1 MKFNSIPQAQGLYN
15 PSFEKDAC
23 GIGAIAH
30 IKGKKSHHIIKDVL
44 DILVKLEH
52 RGGAGAEKNTGD
64 GAGIL
69 IQLPHKFFKK
79 QQLGFN
85 IGEEGD
91 YAVAMMFLPVDE
103 DDRNEAKKVFE
114 KAMESEGLKFLG
126 WREVP
131 VNPSNLGETALEAMP
146 HIIQGFVERPKE
158 IEKGQ
163 TFERKLYVARRVA
176 EKEAIKVLQDKT
188 FYVCSFSSKT
198 IVYKGMLLSTQVEEF
213 FLDLQD
219 EDMES
224 AIGMVHSRFSTNTFP
239 SWERAHPNRCMIHN
253 GEINTI
259 RGNANWIHTREDR
272 FESDVFKD
280 DLKKILPVIDK
291 EGSDSAM
298 FDNTL
303 EFLVMNGRTLPET
316 VMMLIP
322 EPWSKNKD
330 MDKKKRDFY
339 EYQSALM
346 EPWDGPAAI
355 VFTDGDIKG
364 KEIKNLYLDI
374 K

>member
-114 KAMESEGLKFLG
+114 KAM
-126 WREVP
+126 
-131 VNPSNLGETALEAMP
+131 
-146 HIIQGFVERPKE
+146 
-158 IEKGQ
+158 
-163 TFERKLYVARRVA
+163 
-176 EKEAIKVLQDKT
+176 KV
-188 FYVCSFSSKT
+188 
-198 IVYKGMLLSTQVEEF
+198 
-213 FLDLQD
+213 
-219 EDMES
+219 
-224 AIGMVHSRFSTNTFP
+224 
-239 SWERAHPNRCMIHN
+239 
-253 GEINTI
+253 
-259 RGNANWIHTREDR
+259 
-272 FESDVFKD
+272 KD
-280 DLKKILPVIDK
+280 
-291 EGSDSAM
+291 
-298 FDNTL
+298 
-303 EFLVMNGRTLPET
+303 
-316 VMMLIP
+316 
-322 EPWSKNKD
+322 
-330 MDKKKRDFY
+330 
-339 EYQSALM
+339 
-346 EPWDGPAAI
+346 
-355 VFTDGDIKG
+355 
-364 KEIKNLYLDI
+364 
-374 K
+374 